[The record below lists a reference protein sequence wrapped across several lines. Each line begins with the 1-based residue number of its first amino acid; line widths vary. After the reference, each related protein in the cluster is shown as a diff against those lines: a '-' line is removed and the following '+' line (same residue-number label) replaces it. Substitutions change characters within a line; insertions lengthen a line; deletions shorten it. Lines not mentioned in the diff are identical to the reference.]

1 VRPVVL
7 TASQRRARCLL
18 FLMACLT
25 LGVLGLEALEA
36 DAATP
41 SSLAGET
48 FISHHVR
55 GSTLTGTCPDT
66 SPGTNGSYNFSVN
79 GIAAGPFPGTF
90 TESGSFTTSL
100 SGHLLT
106 FSSNFTIKDAAGTA
120 TVTGAK
126 SLSMPDASEA
136 ICTAGG
142 VGGTELDGSI
152 STTYRATIAGA
163 GQDSGNANISIVD
176 DAFGSVTP
184 TLFFSESF
192 GSTGAVAKQCRES
205 GWMSFGTL
213 FKNQGDCV
221 SFFATG
227 GKNQPAGL

>member
-1 VRPVVL
+1 
-7 TASQRRARCLL
+7 
-18 FLMACLT
+18 
-25 LGVLGLEALEA
+25 
-36 DAATP
+36 
-41 SSLAGET
+41 
-48 FISHHVR
+48 
-55 GSTLTGTCPDT
+55 LTGTCPDT
-66 SPGTNGSYNFSVN
+66 STGTNGSYNFSLN

-106 FSSNFTIKDAAGTA
+106 FSSNFTIKDSAGTTTA
-120 TVTGAK
+120 TGTKGLSTTGV
-126 SLSMPDASEA
+126 SEA
-136 ICTAGG
+136 TCTAAG

-152 STTYRATIAGA
+152 YTTYRATIAGA
-163 GQDSGNANISIVD
+163 GQDIGSAKISIVD

-192 GSTGAVAKQCRES
+192 GSTGAVAKQCQQG

-227 GKNQPAGL
+227 GKNRPAGL